1 MTLSVWHAFTLKLLH
16 RFKWNGTQIVE
27 SLKKDIFKW
36 LKRGDEMLL
45 KISHEVPIPR
55 GLCHGHSYYLYK
67 RQSYYDTRI
76 HNLRTC
82 LLFGLKLFI
91 SQKNNRIIC
100 LNENLELLLV
110 IYNVT
115 LKIALD
121 LEEIKKYIKLK
132 LSFFMLWVQTSR
144 RMHLMVRGY
153 RCPR

>member
-1 MTLSVWHAFTLKLLH
+1 
-16 RFKWNGTQIVE
+16 
-27 SLKKDIFKW
+27 
-36 LKRGDEMLL
+36 MLL

-115 LKIALD
+115 LMIALD
-121 LEEIKKYIKLK
+121 LEEIKKKYKIEIVIFHVMGANERTYAPDGKRLPLPTVINNKYIN
-132 LSFFMLWVQTSR
+132 
-144 RMHLMVRGY
+144 
-153 RCPR
+153 